1 MQSVSTLWNEL
12 FTSNANREV
21 RFTINGIEYGSSRI
35 VSARIERGCMDSLSI
50 GNAVSASLNLSFFPV
65 SDIPR
70 MAEIV
75 CEVRLKEPITDIYV
89 GDEDGN
95 VMMTEDGFIIAAQY
109 AKQSEWITRGRF
121 YVDTRKLDKSTGLLT
136 VTAYDKMLFA
146 EAPYIDQVGTYPMPM
161 VNAVAFIADQ
171 IGVDVD
177 ERSEIY
183 NGYVD
188 SPTHVYNMREVLRFI
203 AAASGGNFIISDT
216 GKLRLVSVASPVNA
230 VEYPCEE
237 LASIG
242 DELTIT
248 GVRLLPDN
256 DKEYFAGTTNGYVI
270 EGECAYATQAMCND
284 VLAKLQGVAYR
295 PVEVR
300 GALLDPALEIGD
312 SVAFGGIATTLSQ
325 DDVTL
330 GSAMISNASAPV
342 EDELEHEIP
351 YQTRSR
357 EQRMTATSF
366 SEIRKSTEAIAL
378 EVQGKLDEE
387 DASSLIETSLEG
399 ITLSATAGS
408 NQSTIKIM
416 ANGIEVDSA
425 VVKFS
430 SITATSVSA
439 SNITGSLTSDK
450 IDLYG
455 DLTVY
460 SNSYLSGVGGYM
472 GYTASTLDG
481 SAGMH
486 IESSNGASEVR
497 VTSNGAAIENYR
509 GGSVVCTNNCS
520 ISGEYI
526 FFNAGDGC
534 EMAPNRFN
542 PVSDW
547 GMDLGYSG
555 NRWGTLYCGAV
566 NDSSDR
572 ALKTNIEY
580 GLDKYD
586 AFFDKLKPCSYKFIR
601 EGENG
606 KTNTGLI
613 AQDIDA
619 ALSEVGFD
627 RQDFAGLAMSDKV
640 GASGLVYNQF
650 ISLLI
655 DQTQKLKKRVDELE
669 KIINQK

>member
-12 FTSNANREV
+12 FTSNANRDV

-75 CEVRLKEPITDIYV
+75 CEVRLRDSVADVYV
-89 GDEDGN
+89 GDEYSN

-109 AKQSEWITRGRF
+109 GKKSEWITRGRF

-161 VNAVAFIADQ
+161 ADAVSFIADQ

-203 AAASGGNFIISDT
+203 ASASGGNFIISDT

-230 VEYPCEE
+230 VEYHCEE

-256 DKEYFAGTTNGYVI
+256 DKEYFAGTTDGYVI

-284 VLAKLQGVAYR
+284 VLARLQNVAYR

-325 DDVTL
+325 DDATL

-366 SEIRKSTEAIAL
+366 SEIRKSTEEIAL

-387 DASSLIETSLEG
+387 DASSLIKTNLEG

-450 IDLYG
+450 IKLYG

-460 SNSYLSGVGGYM
+460 QNYLLNSSGGSM
-472 GYTASTLDG
+472 GYTSSTKDG
-481 SAGMH
+481 SGGIH
-486 IESSNGASEVR
+486 LLSSGSEVR
-497 VTSNGAAIENYR
+497 ATSSGAALHGS
-509 GGSVVCTNNCS
+509 GGGRVVCTNNAS
-520 ISGEYI
+520 ITGDYI
-526 FFNAGDGC
+526 FLNAGDGC
-534 EMAPNRFN
+534 YIASNHFSCN
-542 PVSDW
+542 SDW
-547 GMDLGYSG
+547 GMNLGYSG
-555 NRWGTLYCGAV
+555 NRWGDIYCGKL
-566 NDSSDR
+566 NEGSDR
-572 ALKTNIEY
+572 ALKTDIEY